1 MTLITDRIKPKL
13 NFNNFLEWEVSEEGK
28 YELIDGEIVRILP
41 TRKHE
46 DIADLIEDT
55 FRDQVKQF
63 KLNYRVSGRI
73 LIRTLTSEGQEQ
85 GRQPDVT
92 VVDKSLWESNPSA
105 YSAFREP
112 PLLTVEVVST
122 NWEDDYVDKLDE
134 YQRLEIPEYWIID
147 YLAIASRNYLGKP
160 KLPSVFVHLLDE
172 NKSYQKTTYRG
183 GDRILSR
190 TFPELNL
197 TVDQILSN

>member
-13 NFNNFLEWEVSEEGK
+13 NFNDFLEWEVYEEGK

-46 DIADLIEDT
+46 DIADLIEGT

-63 KLNYRVSGRI
+63 NLNYRVSGRI

-92 VVDKSLWESNPSA
+92 VVDKNLWESNPSA

-112 PLLTVEVVST
+112 PQLTVEVVST

-134 YQRLEIPEYWIID
+134 YQRLGIPEYWIID

-172 NKSYQKTTYRG
+172 NKIYQKTTYRG
-183 GDRILSR
+183 GDRILSQ
-190 TFPELNL
+190 TFPELSL
-197 TVDQILSN
+197 TVEEILSS

>member
-13 NFNNFLEWEVSEEGK
+13 NFNDFLEWEVSEEGK

-46 DIADLIEDT
+46 DIADLIEDA

-112 PLLTVEVVST
+112 PQLTVEVVST

>member
-46 DIADLIEDT
+46 DIADLIEDA